1 MSVCFPAMPAGGCAT
16 DCPTP
21 SLQILPELHPLHSL
35 PCLQVD
41 APRTA
46 QSPTPPAQY
55 PQGRCP
61 CAAGLPGAF
70 ARQPQ
75 APAHATRGT
84 AGPTAAAAL
93 LATPARGRAASPQV
107 GQQAPCRCLSQPGQI
122 YRALLQQCC
131 VHARL
136 HVIASTVPPSVV
148 IARPM
153 PVGAAVSQGR
163 CAAVL
168 WRLPGLFVIAG
179 SMQRAALVARCFK
192 GSCHAAGKSMSPSAM
207 YWQPDSQPCLCR

>member
-1 MSVCFPAMPAGGCAT
+1 MPAGGCAT
-16 DCPTP
+16 DCPMP
-21 SLQILPELHPLHSL
+21 SLKTLPELHPFHFL

-46 QSPTPPAQY
+46 RFPIPPAQY

-61 CAAGLPGAF
+61 CAAGLPEES

-107 GQQAPCRCLSQPGQI
+107 GWQQAPCRCLSQPWQI
-122 YRALLQQCC
+122 YRALVQQCC

-136 HVIASTVPPSVV
+136 LIVASSVTPSDVIE
-148 IARPM
+148 RPM
-153 PVGAAVSQGR
+153 PVGASASQGR

-179 SMQRAALVARCFK
+179 SMQQAAVVARYNTKCFR
-192 GSCHAAGKSMSPSAM
+192 HAAGQSMSSSAM
-207 YWQPDSQPCLCR
+207 YRQPDSQPYLCR